1 MKMGRKVERSGV
13 ERTVFY
19 DEDRWKI
26 FRIKRNIA
34 KKLIK
39 LLHENG
45 IYGKTY
51 GSIARGDVNKKSDVD
66 VFFTEYVPSYKIEL
80 LLEKEYTIFSKE
92 IVQATPRSTPKAYL
106 YLDPYEK
113 ICVSFPLAK
122 FLKNEIE
129 FYEFGG
135 TINLKEIED
144 NIRKKGVNK
153 RLLLIVP
160 QEFGHIEKSIIGK
173 EAEVAR
179 ELNISL
185 ETVMERERVLGKRDE
200 LGRTGTFIKFTVPPE
215 DRIEEKVSNFAS
227 KNWML
232 RKILKE
238 RGYF

>member
-1 MKMGRKVERSGV
+1 MGKKIEKGGV

-26 FRIKRNIA
+26 FKEKRETA

-39 LLHENG
+39 LLHDNS
-45 IYGKTY
+45 IYGRTY
-51 GSIARGDVNKKSDVD
+51 GSIARGDVNKNSDID
-66 VFFTEYVPSYKIEL
+66 VFFTEYIPSYKIEFV
-80 LLEKEYTIFSKE
+80 LEKEYTIYRRE
-92 IVQATPRSTPKAYL
+92 VVQATPNSTPKAYI

-113 ICVSFPLAK
+113 TCVSFPLAK
-122 FLKNEIE
+122 MLKNEIE
-129 FYEFGG
+129 FYGFGG
-135 TINLKEIED
+135 TIDLKEIED

-153 RLLLIVP
+153 RLLLILP
-160 QEFGHIEKSIIGK
+160 QEFGHIERSIIGK

-185 ETVMERERVLGKRDE
+185 ETVIERKRVLGKRDE
-200 LGRTGTFIKFTVPPE
+200 FGRTGTFIKFTVPPQ
-215 DRIEEKVSNFAS
+215 DRIEETLSKLAS

-238 RGYF
+238 RGYI